1 MSTPSP
7 VRSLTDSRTA
17 ELDRQHGSWWY
28 MLSARRPIDGL
39 WIGQSK
45 QGKDQ
50 IGSYLRFLVPL
61 ARLKRAT
68 CCLGDNGQSS
78 ALYGSIGSGQVRLGG
93 VSGESGL
100 FGFSC
105 GLWNDRENDQLSKQ
119 RSICR
124 LGCRVARRSGG
135 RRLGGHP
142 GSRRQGRQPL
152 GGEPRPL
159 DVAASREPVPG
170 GCCQVDRSGQIL
182 AVQAPRRQAYR
193 SKPRRAARWRL
204 AGAGE
209 QCSASQDRSA
219 WVWP

>member
-61 ARLKRAT
+61 ARLERAT
-68 CCLGDNGQSS
+68 CCLGDNCQSS
-78 ALYGSIGSGQVRLGG
+78 VLYGSVGSSQVRLGDD
-93 VSGESGL
+93 SGESGL
-100 FGFSC
+100 VGFSC
-105 GLWNDRENDQLSKQ
+105 GLWNDRENDQLSRQ
-119 RSICR
+119 FSICR

-170 GCCQVDRSGQIL
+170 MLPGRSLGPNPRHSGAEAPGLPEQASKGGEV
-182 AVQAPRRQAYR
+182 AVGGR
-193 SKPRRAARWRL
+193 RRAVL
-204 AGAGE
+204 GQPG
-209 QCSASQDRSA
+209 
-219 WVWP
+219 P